1 MASEFN
7 PRGARVTSA
16 HPMNYGTA
24 ASPGVSVGPGS
35 KGINVKELQAK
46 LSKLGYAVQ
55 ITGEYDTATSSA
67 VQAFQTREQLPVSG
81 SFGPVDAHRVMQRLL
96 QLQGQGAVGAIGT
109 AASPTGTWGG
119 DPTSPEAKAYFKAR
133 DAAIARGDDPT
144 GPLPMPS
151 HYQML
156 PTWQKGLMLVGGL
169 AIVGGIIWAFTS
181 KSGAVAGTHTAKKP
195 CPRAPPASA
204 FTAGSVLLPL
214 EQGAAYER
222 RIPF

>member
-96 QLQGQGAVGAIGT
+96 QLQGQGAVGSVG
-109 AASPTGTWGG
+109 SQPL
-119 DPTSPEAKAYFKAR
+119 DPTVYKWGR

-169 AIVGGIIWAFTS
+169 VIVGGIIWAFTS

-204 FTAGSVLLPL
+204 FAAGSVLLPL
-214 EQGAAYER
+214 KQGAAS
-222 RIPF
+222 